1 MQLSVNNVDLTQI
14 VDREKEEMGARI
26 HLLEVLVSDLQQQ
39 VASMQIELEQRV
51 TDIVRTAQRK
61 HTL

>member
-14 VDREKEEMGARI
+14 VDREKEELGVRI
-26 HLLEVLVSDLQQQ
+26 SLLESLVSVLQQQ
-39 VASMQIELEQRV
+39 VAAMQIELEQHV
-51 TDIVRTAQRK
+51 IDIVRTAQQK